1 MIDMT
6 SACAGTA
13 DLVRTL
19 RDGQLT
25 GPTPCSEMS
34 VAALVSHLG
43 GLAAAFTA
51 AARKDFCELTDSPP
65 EVSDRLDDGWRT
77 SYPERLTE
85 MAASWGEPAAWEGMS
100 RAGGVDFPA
109 EVGGRIALTEV
120 VVHGWDLARATGR
133 PYEVD
138 DDVLRAVLPHVTEF
152 ASGPP
157 VEGLFAAAVPVNDD
171 APLLDRVVALTG
183 RDPAWTPRGS

>member
-1 MIDMT
+1 MHMIDMT
-6 SACAGTA
+6 SACASAA
-13 DLVRTL
+13 DLVRTVG
-19 RDGQLT
+19 DDELT

-51 AARKDFCELTDSPP
+51 AAAKQFGDLTDSPP
-65 EVSDRLDDGWRT
+65 AVSELLDDGWRV
-77 SYPERLTE
+77 SYPQRLMA
-85 MAASWGEPAAWEGMS
+85 MAAAWGDPAAWEGMS

-109 EVGGRIALTEV
+109 DVGGRIALTEV

-133 PYEVD
+133 PYAVD

-152 ASGPP
+152 ASGAP
-157 VEGLFAAAVPVNDD
+157 VEGLFAAAIPVNDD
-171 APLLDRVVALTG
+171 APLLDRVIALTG
-183 RDPAWTPRGS
+183 RNPAWKP

>member
-13 DLVRTL
+13 DLVRAVSDDEL
-19 RDGQLT
+19 S

-51 AARKDFCELTDSPP
+51 AAAKDFGELTDTPP
-65 EVSDRLDDGWRT
+65 EISDQLDDDWRT
-77 SYPERLTE
+77 FYPQRLKE
-85 MAASWGEPAAWEGMS
+85 MAVAWNGPAAWEGMS

-109 EVGGRIALTEV
+109 QVGGRIALTEV

-133 PYEVD
+133 PYAVD

-152 ASGPP
+152 ASGAP
-157 VEGLFAAAVPVNDD
+157 VEGLFAAAVPVSDD
-171 APLLDRVVALTG
+171 APLLDRVIALTG
-183 RDPAWTPRGS
+183 RDPAWTP

>member
-1 MIDMT
+1 MT
-6 SACAGTA
+6 SACVRAA
-13 DLVRTL
+13 DLVRTVG
-19 RDGQLT
+19 DDQLS

-51 AARKDFCELTDSPP
+51 AAGKNFCELTDSPP
-65 EVSDRLDDGWRT
+65 EVSERLDDGWRS
-77 SYPERLTE
+77 SYPERLLA
-85 MAASWGEPAAWEGMS
+85 MAHAWNDPAAWEGMS

-109 EVGGRIALTEV
+109 DVGGKIALTEV
-120 VVHGWDLARATGR
+120 VVHGWDLARAVGR
-133 PYEVD
+133 PYAVD

-157 VEGLFAAAVPVNDD
+157 VEGLFAAAVPVADD
-171 APLLDRVVALTG
+171 ASLLDRVIALTG
-183 RDPAWTPRGS
+183 RNPAWTP

>member
-13 DLVRTL
+13 DVVRTVG
-19 RDGQLT
+19 DDDLT

-51 AARKDFCELTDSPP
+51 AATKEFCELTDSPP
-65 EVSDRLDDGWRT
+65 EVSEMLDDGWRQ
-77 SYPERLTE
+77 SYPKRLTE
-85 MAASWGEPAAWEGMS
+85 VATAWGDPAAWKGTS

-109 EVGGRIALTEV
+109 AVGGRIALTEV
-120 VVHGWDLARATGR
+120 VVHGWDLARAIGR
-133 PYEVD
+133 PYAVD

-152 ASGPP
+152 ASGAP
-157 VEGLFAAAVPVNDD
+157 VEGLFAAPVPVKDD
-171 APLLDRVVALTG
+171 APLLDRVIALTG
-183 RDPAWTPRGS
+183 RDPAWTR